1 MNNPKLLYRIP
12 EKTDCPYTL
21 IVTANNL
28 NRLHILAKFLAELT
42 DKAGL
47 DHKILQH
54 NEPVKLV
61 LIIIAG

>member
-12 EKTDCPYTL
+12 EKTNCPYTL

-28 NRLHILAKFLAELT
+28 NRPHILAKFLAELT

-47 DHKILQH
+47 D
-54 NEPVKLV
+54 PDS
-61 LIIIAG
+61 IADSDASAVSNGGK